1 MLAAFDLRETFG
13 KLWDG
18 WLPVVIV
25 VGALALCFILLRCSS
40 RRARRSSAEAP
51 DGARSSYA
59 GRERGDPHSPPGDAA
74 QVLSELKE
82 IGREIE
88 GRIDTRIQYLTGLLA
103 EADRTIERLT
113 SAVAA
118 ARDRAVS
125 GDDPRKAEILALARE
140 GTDPDDI
147 ARRLQLPV
155 GEVKLVVGLA
165 RRSAEE
171 RTPP

>member
-1 MLAAFDLRETFG
+1 MLAAFDLEEAFG
-13 KLWDG
+13 ALRDG

-25 VGALALCFILLRCSS
+25 VAALALCFVLLRRSS
-40 RRARRSSAEAP
+40 RRAQRSSAEAP
-51 DGARSSYA
+51 DAARSPHD
-59 GRERGDPHSPPGDAA
+59 GRERGDPRSARGDDA

-82 IGREIE
+82 IGREME

-118 ARDRAVS
+118 VRDRAVS

-155 GEVKLVVGLA
+155 GEVKLVLGLA

-171 RTPP
+171 NRL

>member
-1 MLAAFDLRETFG
+1 MVAAFDLEETFG

-25 VGALALCFILLRCSS
+25 VAALALCFILLRRNS
-40 RRARRSSAEAP
+40 RRAERSNAEARDP
-51 DGARSSYA
+51 VRQRPA
-59 GRERGDPHSPPGDAA
+59 GRGDGEQQPPRGGAEQLLVD
-74 QVLSELKE
+74 LRE

-88 GRIDTRIQYLTGLLA
+88 GRIETRIQYLTGLLA

-113 SAVAA
+113 SAAAA

-140 GTDPDDI
+140 GVEAVEI
-147 ARRLQLPV
+147 ARRLDAPL
-155 GEVKLVVGLA
+155 GEVELVLGLA
-165 RRSAEE
+165 RRNAEE
-171 RTPP
+171 NSL